1 MIHIFMIGMS
11 KDKGGVEAY
20 ISNVCNQLTQKYEVV
35 YCLPHMEISGTAW
48 DCPPNRHNYV
58 RYYHFWT
65 RFFRKNHF
73 DVLYYNTCDIVSI
86 DMLRFAKAAGIPV
99 RIIHSHNTDNQLKM
113 TLFHRITEKINRA
126 ELHRYATHLFAC
138 SQNAGEWMFGK
149 REFTLIQNGIL
160 LRRYEYS
167 EQSGEDC
174 RNMISIENCILVG
187 CVGRLDPQK
196 NPLFTIKIAKEL
208 CHIVPNL
215 HLVMIGD
222 GELRAQ
228 VAETIVR
235 YGIAERVHLLG
246 ARDDVYRW
254 YSAFDCLLMPSLFE
268 GLPFVL
274 VEAQAAGLPC
284 VVSDAVS
291 HEANITGLLEYVS
304 LEKSPREWAEIVW
317 RACQKTRQNTTQKLI
332 DAGYSIENTATQV
345 SKIIDTAM
353 EKRHDK
359 KSHS

>member
-1 MIHIFMIGMS
+1 MVGLS
-11 KDKGGVEAY
+11 ANKGGVEAY
-20 ISNVCNQLTQKYEVV
+20 ITNLCSKLSERYEIIHK
-35 YCLPHMEISGTAW
+35 LPHMEIDGIAW
-48 DCPPNRHNYV
+48 DCPPNRHNYIH
-58 RYYHFWT
+58 YHRFWT
-65 RFFRKNHF
+65 CFFRKNHF

-99 RIIHSHNTDNQLKM
+99 RIIHSHSTSNQIRRGM
-113 TLFHRITEKINRA
+113 FHRVTEVHNRKV
-126 ELHRYATHLFAC
+126 LQQYATQCFAC
-138 SQNAGEWMFGK
+138 SSAAGQWMFGNAPFVVIK
-149 REFTLIQNGIL
+149 NGV
-160 LRRYEYS
+160 
-167 EQSGEDC
+167 D
-174 RNMISIENCILVG
+174 ENTYRFSSTVRKTCKNEINVSSAFVVG
-187 CVGRLDPQK
+187 VVGRIMPEK
-196 NPLFTIKIAKEL
+196 NPLFTIEIAKEL

-246 ARDDVYRW
+246 ARGDVYRW

-332 DAGYSIENTATQV
+332 DAGYSIENTAIQV
-345 SKIIDTAM
+345 SKIIETAM